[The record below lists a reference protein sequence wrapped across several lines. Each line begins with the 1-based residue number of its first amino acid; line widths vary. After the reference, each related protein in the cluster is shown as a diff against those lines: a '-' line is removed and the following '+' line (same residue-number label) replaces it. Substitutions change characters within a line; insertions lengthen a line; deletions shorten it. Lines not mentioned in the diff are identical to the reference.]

1 VTPDTQLPRFEVF
14 EQERPGQPH
23 RSAGSV
29 HAPDL
34 EMALLN
40 ARDVFVRRP
49 ACDSLW
55 IAPASAIYSRTAE
68 ELDTK
73 IAPTAPLG
81 EPPQTYHVFAKP
93 TQRQAETFVTHI
105 GAVEARSP
113 AEALSLARGQFA
125 AQPAFVW
132 WIVPDLAILRSDP
145 AEAES
150 LFAPAAD
157 KPYRSPNFYHTLT
170 QMRAVRAEAAAAPS
184 GQTAPP
190 TAPHSSSRTDP

>member
-1 VTPDTQLPRFEVF
+1 MAHDTQFPRFEVF

-23 RSAGSV
+23 RSAGSL

-49 ACDSLW
+49 ACHSLW
-55 IAPASAIYSRTAE
+55 VAPASAVYSRTAE
-68 ELDTK
+68 ELSGK
-73 IAPTAPLG
+73 VAPTAPLG
-81 EPPQTYHVFAKP
+81 DPSQTFQVFTKP
-93 TQRQAETFVTHI
+93 TQRQAETFVTHL

-113 AEALSLARGQFA
+113 AEALSLARDRFT
-125 AQPAFVW
+125 AQPVFVW

-150 LFAPAAD
+150 LFAPAAA
-157 KPYRSPNFYHTLT
+157 KPYRSPNYYHVLT
-170 QMRAVRAEAAAAPS
+170 QMRAVRAQAEDAP
-184 GQTAPP
+184 APP
-190 TAPHSSSRTDP
+190 APPPSDQ